1 MKTFRA
7 VAIVGAMAIAGGV
20 IAAGDPGSANA
31 DTVGAELLAPTSILT
46 ATAGLIAFHIG
57 LYTLV
62 GRERKSPYIINSVFL
77 VFLFCLVIAAIA
89 LLSTLVPDWLQG
101 SILYTSGALLFVA
114 FLFSASG
121 YFGSPSGLFTLLIA
135 FTPSTSGLSVTS
147 GAARRCKVRVLITR
161 TIRSPCQRI

>member
-1 MKTFRA
+1 MKTLRA

-77 VFLFCLVIAAIA
+77 VFSV
-89 LLSTLVPDWLQG
+89 LSCDRCNRIIIYPGARLATRIYPIHERRSSLRCVSVFRLQG
-101 SILYTSGALLFVA
+101 ISDRRPVDLL
-114 FLFSASG
+114 
-121 YFGSPSGLFTLLIA
+121 
-135 FTPSTSGLSVTS
+135 
-147 GAARRCKVRVLITR
+147 C
-161 TIRSPCQRI
+161 